1 MKRMYT
7 PPMYMNRTQ
16 VKKYV
21 DENFRKANEITR
33 MLKAEEVKE
42 KNNET

>member
-1 MKRMYT
+1 
-7 PPMYMNRTQ
+7 MYMNRTQ